1 MYVYR
6 DYGIAFDIAGS
17 WSVGNEF
24 AMNALIFGVDNSS
37 LTDKDNPQ
45 GNVLALREGPT
56 DDIDGSFSAVEQNF
70 SNNLKQKQNFA

>member
-1 MYVYR
+1 MFGATNIVKISDKSMYVYR

-37 LTDKDNPQ
+37 LTDKDNP
-45 GNVLALREGPT
+45 
-56 DDIDGSFSAVEQNF
+56 
-70 SNNLKQKQNFA
+70 

>member
-17 WSVGNEF
+17 QSVGNEF

-45 GNVLALREGPT
+45 DKVSVL
-56 DDIDGSFSAVEQNF
+56 QNKT
-70 SNNLKQKQNFA
+70 LVIT

>member
-24 AMNALIFGVDNSS
+24 AMNALIFGVII
-37 LTDKDNPQ
+37 
-45 GNVLALREGPT
+45 VH
-56 DDIDGSFSAVEQNF
+56 
-70 SNNLKQKQNFA
+70 